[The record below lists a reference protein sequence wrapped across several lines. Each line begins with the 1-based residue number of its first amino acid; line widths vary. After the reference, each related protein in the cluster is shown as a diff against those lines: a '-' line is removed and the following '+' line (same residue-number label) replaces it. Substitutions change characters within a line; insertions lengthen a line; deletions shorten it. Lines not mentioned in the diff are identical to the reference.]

1 MPAPP
6 EPEQERL
13 TVSELAERSRTS
25 IASIKFYM
33 REGIL
38 PSGDLSAEHRA
49 FYGEPHVR
57 RLRAIHALRNVG
69 GLSLLTIGGICRLI
83 DADHGAPVIDIVA
96 RTMDALGL
104 RGRRK
109 AASGR
114 KEHATAC
121 SEVLAFLNARGIWV
135 RRHAAAVED
144 LAVALVTLRN
154 VIGPEVGAHDFA
166 PYLDAMCSLA
176 ERDYK
181 ANKDLFAN
189 PQTVAEAATLAVV
202 LGTVLWEPVLLLTR
216 RIALEHVAGRKLSP
230 RSRVRRKATSR

>member
-1 MPAPP
+1 MRAPPDP
-6 EPEQERL
+6 EPERL
-13 TVSELAERSRTS
+13 TISELAERSRTS

-38 PSGDLSAEHRA
+38 PSGDLSAKHRA
-49 FYGEPHVR
+49 FYGEAHVR
-57 RLRAIHALRNVG
+57 RLRVIHALRNVG

-83 DADHGAPVIDIVA
+83 DADHGTPVIDVVS

-104 RGRRK
+104 RGPRK

-114 KEHATAC
+114 KEHATAR
-121 SEVLAFLNARGIWV
+121 SEVLGFLDARGIRV
-135 RRHAAAVED
+135 RRHATAVED
-144 LAVALVTLRN
+144 LAAALITLRN

-166 PYLDAMCSLA
+166 PYLDAMCALA
-176 ERDYK
+176 ERDYQ

-202 LGTVLWEPVLLLTR
+202 LGIVLWEPVLLLMR
-216 RIALEHVAGRKLSP
+216 RIALEHVAARKLRP
-230 RSRVRRKATSR
+230 RFRIRRRARSR